1 MDAFLDFLHL
11 LGAAVWL
18 GGLVTLA
25 VVIVV
30 AFRSLEREAFR
41 LLVRRAGWAF
51 AALSAAAWLLL
62 AASGLALAFRHG
74 WPQLAVVKA
83 ILGGAVILA
92 AVAHVFTGRHRD
104 SRPFVVVSRTLSLL
118 IFAATLALYWL
129 GVKLAA
135 G

>member
-1 MDAFLDFLHL
+1 VDDLLDFVHL
-11 LGAAVWL
+11 LGAGLWL

-25 VVIVV
+25 ALILV
-30 AFRSLEREAFR
+30 AFRTLERDAFR
-41 LLVRRAGWAF
+41 ILVRRAGWAF

-62 AASGLALAFRHG
+62 AVSGLLLAFRHG

-83 ILGGAVILA
+83 ILGGAVLVA
-92 AVAHVFTGRHRD
+92 AGAHVLTGRRRG
-104 SRPFVVVSRTLSLL
+104 SRALLMVSRTLSPL

-129 GVKLAA
+129 GVRLA